1 MPTKRFFDKELEQ
14 FRSSLILMGELA
26 NDSVRF
32 AVKALFER
40 DGALASKV
48 IANDDR
54 LDRLEVE
61 IDAEAVRYISLRAPV
76 ASDLRLLMVGSKVGH
91 DLERVGDE
99 ASSISKKVDR
109 LLGIQVK
116 DFCPKLLEM
125 ADHVINLLR
134 QSMECFLEGN
144 QEKALAV
151 CRSDKHI
158 DALHREIY
166 QEMASRIVDG
176 KQGTEALD
184 IVLVAK
190 SLERIGDHA
199 VNVAEETVYLL
210 GGLDIRHSGKKN

>member
-40 DGALASKV
+40 DGALAAKV

-54 LDRLEVE
+54 LDKLEVE

-116 DFCPKLLEM
+116 DFCPKLLVM
-125 ADHVINLLR
+125 SDHVISLLR

-144 QEKALAV
+144 EEKALMV

-166 QEMASRIVDG
+166 QEMAARIVDG

-210 GGLDIRHSGKKN
+210 RGLDIRHTGKKN

>member
-40 DGALASKV
+40 DGALAAKV
-48 IANDDR
+48 VANDDR

-99 ASSISKKVDR
+99 ASSISKRVDR
-109 LLGIQVK
+109 LIGISIQE
-116 DFCPKLLEM
+116 FCPKLITM
-125 ADHVINLLR
+125 AELVINLLR

-144 QEKALAV
+144 EEKALAV
-151 CRSDKHI
+151 CRTDKSI
-158 DALHREIY
+158 DGLHREIY
-166 QEMASRIVDG
+166 QEMASNIVDG
-176 KQGTEALD
+176 KHGAEALD
-184 IVLVAK
+184 VVFVAK

-210 GGLDIRHSGKKN
+210 RGLDIRHTKSKG